1 MDVPGFA
8 LITGAASGMGR
19 ATAHVFARDGCSGIA
34 LLDLNSDALQTVKA
48 EVEKLATASNFKAVT
63 HILDV
68 TDDKAVDG
76 VVLHVKETFGRIDY
90 VVNAAGI
97 AFKHEGGAAYAE
109 TKDWKRV
116 LEVNLD
122 GTFYVLRAAARIM
135 LQQDRLKSAID
146 GRELQRGSIVNF
158 ASIAGLTGIGLS
170 TAYTASKHAVI
181 GLTRTASEDYA
192 RQGLR
197 INAVCPGYVDTPMT
211 RGTAEILKAFVDRT
225 ENWTPMGRAAQ
236 PEELANAVVFLSS
249 GRASYMTG
257 SAMVVDGGYTER

>member
-1 MDVPGFA
+1 MDVLGFA

-19 ATAHVFARDGCSGIA
+19 ATAHIFARDGCAGIA
-34 LLDLNSDALQTVKA
+34 LLDLNDSALQKVKA
-48 EVEKLATASNFKAVT
+48 EVESLATATSFKAVT
-63 HILDV
+63 HVLDV
-68 TDDKAVDG
+68 TDEKAVDS
-76 VVLHVKETFGRIDY
+76 VVDNVKQTFGRIDY

-97 AFKHEGGAAYAE
+97 AFKHEGGAAFAE

-122 GTFYVLRAAARIM
+122 GTFYVLRASSKIM
-135 LQQDRLKSAID
+135 LQQDRLKSNID

-158 ASIAGLTGIGLS
+158 ASIAGLTGIGMS

-192 RQGLR
+192 GQGLR

-211 RGTAEILKAFVDRT
+211 RGSAEILKAFEDRT
-225 ENWTPMGRAAQ
+225 KNWTPIGRAAQ